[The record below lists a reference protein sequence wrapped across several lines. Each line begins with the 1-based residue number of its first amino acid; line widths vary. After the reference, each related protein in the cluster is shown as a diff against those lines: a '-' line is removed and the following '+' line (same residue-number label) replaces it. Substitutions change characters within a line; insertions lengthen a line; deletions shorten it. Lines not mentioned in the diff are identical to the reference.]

1 MPVAAT
7 RGAGRYAVA
16 MSLSTLP
23 ALLSAAAAETEELS
37 DPAVPAW
44 VIGLL
49 ALGIL
54 LALLIGL
61 VAFGGGR
68 EHS

>member
-1 MPVAAT
+1 
-7 RGAGRYAVA
+7 

-23 ALLSAAAAETEELS
+23 ALLSAAAAESEQLS

-49 ALGIL
+49 AFGIL
-54 LALLIGL
+54 VSLLVGL
-61 VAFGGGR
+61 IAFGGGR

>member
-1 MPVAAT
+1 
-7 RGAGRYAVA
+7 
-16 MSLSTLP
+16 MSPSIVH
-23 ALLSAAAAETEELS
+23 ALVTAAAESEELS

-44 VIGLL
+44 AIGLL
-49 ALGIL
+49 AFGIL
-54 LALLIGL
+54 VALLVGL

>member
-1 MPVAAT
+1 
-7 RGAGRYAVA
+7 
-16 MSLSTLP
+16 MSLST
-23 ALLSAAAAETEELS
+23 AHAVVTAVAAETEELS

-49 ALGIL
+49 AFGIL
-54 LALLIGL
+54 VALLVGL

>member
-1 MPVAAT
+1 
-7 RGAGRYAVA
+7 
-16 MSLSTLP
+16 MSLSTFH
-23 ALLSAAAAETEELS
+23 ALAVSAAAETEKLS

-44 VIGLL
+44 AVGLL
-49 ALGIL
+49 AFGIL
-54 LALLIGL
+54 VSLLVGL

>member
-1 MPVAAT
+1 
-7 RGAGRYAVA
+7 
-16 MSLSTLP
+16 MSASLVT
-23 ALLSAAAAETEELS
+23 ALVTAAAEAESKS

-44 VIGLL
+44 VFGLL
-49 ALGIL
+49 AFGIL
-54 LALLIGL
+54 LSLLIGL